1 MHPQVN
7 REMIRYTPVFA
18 TSTAS
23 GISSNNTN
31 SANNNPNMS
40 QNHYQLLQQ
49 MYNNGDNIINKSTS
63 MAMNYNNYGY
73 SDILFQQQQQQNI
86 QNNNMQ
92 KVDNSVEY
100 YNYYDNTGYQYEM
113 PQQFNNNNINTSNNN
128 NNNNI
133 NNNSYF
139 NSNIVAPVNKERKF
153 EHTNPINFS
162 SMVDTVV
169 KPRSQPHSNN
179 QNFNHSSK
187 IQPHTTAATN
197 TNNNSHIIQTHNHNP
212 YLNNN
217 SSGSNASFHNKYTNS
232 SNSKNFLNRI
242 DHTKKAGSNSNGN
255 NNRYDTYSSF
265 KRLSKK
271 CFESLKNNN
280 TTTRHISAMDINN
293 MVQFIEMYKNMSEAT
308 GFNPLKQQDI
318 VYLLRIILELHRN
331 VRFNLLKLKRKPDY
345 DDQSIYKNLINLLFQ
360 LLEMVNNDLI
370 AGNVFENVKIDQSII
385 GTLINCYKDFEMIEN
400 ALKVWKLGVFK
411 INTST
416 NGENN
421 KTTTNE
427 FKDEIFDPR
436 NVETQRVFLN
446 PGVIGSILP
455 ILQDIGHLSLDK
467 ISIIYAESKKL
478 ALMNTNSKGL
488 DTLNL
493 GMIQVHLDN
502 NMVDEALLL
511 YHENLKI
518 CSQDYN
524 TNNYWKISI
533 SEIQFISKCKKID
546 IAMRFFEKL
555 IDQKYQK
562 TGGNNSNGN
571 KNNLQAS
578 HVNLFMINIWEI
590 GHDLEKVVYVW
601 NKVLN
606 YYGSKVYPGVISS
619 LNDTFFKIFFEY
631 YSSTSSNELR
641 LQGFLRLIELINQ
654 NAVNIKNNK
663 LENNEVFFN
672 ILLTHSSKNWKDFNV
687 YKYLI
692 KCYQTYCNFQLITI
706 VPYRISLKSLGYI
719 TNTPVKVIR
728 NTWIQL
734 INKLKKNGKLQY
746 ISNPDFAA
754 LRDATLGWCKNECIP
769 ELVKLN
775 NRIDILKK
783 QQAAKIQYTPD
794 CRSNTLIQ
802 LDMEKSY
809 NPAIEALQSSGA
821 FDIDLFNS
829 KLDDLTDGAS
839 DIDQQENM
847 IESLSNITLT
857 GLLSSKGISS
867 AGSSYLSSGETSD
880 FDCETPM
887 TFLNTKY
894 NTPEYMNSSPRG
906 SSSHSSV
913 STSNHVIGGGY
924 IEGNSISS
932 VDINDP
938 ITLDIQNLQKKI
950 TSLTEEKNNRIEL
963 YWQLYNEYKQYC
975 RDAKQQYDY
984 LVLNV
989 LKNFNS
995 LEPELS
1001 EIYNENL
1008 SA

>member
-1 MHPQVN
+1 
-7 REMIRYTPVFA
+7 MIRYTPVFA
-18 TSTAS
+18 TTTAS
-23 GISSNNTN
+23 TIST
-31 SANNNPNMS
+31 NNPNAANNSNNNS
-40 QNHYQLLQQ
+40 QSHYQLLQQ
-49 MYNNGDNIINKSTS
+49 MYNNSNHIINDSS
-63 MAMNYNNYGY
+63 AANMNYNNSGY
-73 SDILFQQQQQQNI
+73 ADLLFQQQNVQYNGG
-86 QNNNMQ
+86 NNSD
-92 KVDNSVEY
+92 KAVEC
-100 YNYYDNTGYQYEM
+100 YNYYDNTGYQYENS
-113 PQQFNNNNINTSNNN
+113 QQYNNGFSNFNQLPPVTEQRNFQQTGSAFNSRMEAGGKPKNQHNNN
-128 NNNNI
+128 
-133 NNNSYF
+133 
-139 NSNIVAPVNKERKF
+139 
-153 EHTNPINFS
+153 HHNF
-162 SMVDTVV
+162 TH
-169 KPRSQPHSNN
+169 Q
-179 QNFNHSSK
+179 K
-187 IQPHTTAATN
+187 IQPHA
-197 TNNNSHIIQTHNHNP
+197 NNSHIGLTHNHNP
-212 YLNNN
+212 YLN
-217 SSGSNASFHNKYTNS
+217 SNAGNSQFSKKYAASGNNKNIITHMNQM
-232 SNSKNFLNRI
+232 
-242 DHTKKAGSNSNGN
+242 KKGGS

-280 TTTRHISAMDINN
+280 TNSRHISAFDINN
-293 MVQFIEMYKNMSEAT
+293 MVQFIEMYKNMSESA
-308 GFNPLKQQDI
+308 GMNPLKQQDI

-360 LLEMVNNDLI
+360 LLEMINNDLI
-370 AGNVFENVKIDQSII
+370 NGNVFENVKIDQSII

-400 ALKVWKLGVFK
+400 ALKVWKLGVFE
-411 INTST
+411 NSPVD
-416 NGENN
+416 GEIA
-421 KTTTNE
+421 TDE
-427 FKDEIFDPR
+427 FKSGIFDS
-436 NVETQRVFLN
+436 NNIDIQRVFLN

-467 ISIIYAESKKL
+467 ISLIYSESKKL

-502 NMVDEALLL
+502 SKVDEALLL

-562 TGGNNSNGN
+562 GENGNSNNGN

-578 HVNLFMINIWEI
+578 HVNLFMVNIWEI
-590 GHDLEKVVYVW
+590 DHDLEKVVYVW

-606 YYGSKVYPGVISS
+606 YYGANVYPGVISS

-641 LQGFLRLIELINQ
+641 LAGFLRLIDLINK
-654 NAVNIKNNK
+654 NATNIKNNK

-719 TNTPVKVIR
+719 NNTPVKVIR
-728 NTWIQL
+728 NTWTQL

-754 LRDATLGWCKNECIP
+754 LRDATLGWCKNECLP
-769 ELVKLN
+769 ELTKLK
-775 NRIDILKK
+775 NRIDILKN
-783 QQAAKIQYTPD
+783 QQAAQVQYTPD
-794 CRSNTLIQ
+794 CRSNTLLQ
-802 LDMEKSY
+802 LDFEESY

-829 KLDDLTDGAS
+829 KIDALDDGTS
-839 DIDQQENM
+839 DLDRNDSLK
-847 IESLSNITLT
+847 ESLSNVTLT
-857 GLLSSKGISS
+857 GLLSSRGISNT
-867 AGSSYLSSGETSD
+867 GSSYLSSGDNSD
-880 FDCETPM
+880 FDCETPL
-887 TFLNTKY
+887 TSLNTKY
-894 NTPEYMNSSPRG
+894 KTPEYMNSSPKG
-906 SSSHSSV
+906 SDHSSL
-913 STSNHVIGGGY
+913 SISNNIIGGGY
-924 IEGNSISS
+924 IENASS
-932 VDINDP
+932 NFDINDP
-938 ITLDIQNLQKKI
+938 LTIDIQNLEKKI
-950 TSLTEEKNNRIEL
+950 TSLNEEKNSRIEL

-975 RDAKQQYDY
+975 RDTKQQYDY

-989 LKNFNS
+989 LKNFNC
-995 LEPELS
+995 LEPSLTDF
-1001 EIYNENL
+1001 YNENL